1 VGESPLFVAPKAL
14 RAVLDMLCSEGPRD
28 SDREIRQCGDIVALR
43 FAVLRGRMTGGFRSR
58 FPAEMTT
65 KGRFMALQ
73 MDEIRRLAERVAASH
88 HLEVVEVE
96 FGGGGKSRALRVFV
110 EKDAAERKRLG
121 ERAAAGED
129 IDLPKNVPVEML
141 SGVTHEDCAAFAT
154 DFGTL
159 LDVEDVVP
167 GAEYT
172 LEVSSPGL
180 ERSLKKAEEFERFA
194 GSLIKVK
201 TFTPVNESRLWTGRL
216 MGFADGVLTVDT
228 AAKQKKGSRS
238 KVRGSREQPAD
249 NLVEIELKNVEK
261 ANLVIEI

>member
-1 VGESPLFVAPKAL
+1 
-14 RAVLDMLCSEGPRD
+14 
-28 SDREIRQCGDIVALR
+28 
-43 FAVLRGRMTGGFRSR
+43 
-58 FPAEMTT
+58 
-65 KGRFMALQ
+65 

-110 EKDAAERKRLG
+110 EKDAAERARLKA
-121 ERAAAGED
+121 RAEAGEVD
-129 IDLPKNVPVEML
+129 DLAGLVLPKGVPVELL

-180 ERSLKKAEEFERFA
+180 ERRLSRAEEFARFA

-216 MGFADGVLTVDT
+216 TGFADGVLRIDL
-228 AAKQKKGSRS
+228 AAVKQKGKA
-238 KVRGSREQPAD
+238 KKAAVAETI
-249 NLVEIELKNVEK
+249 EIPLSNVEK
-261 ANLVIEI
+261 ASLVVEI